1 MKLLKA
7 IIQPSKVESV
17 KKALLDIGIQGLNVS
32 RLESYARDRARK
44 QVVRAREYAVD
55 FVPMATFETV
65 IEDEMVDAAVK
76 AITEAARSGRPGDGR
91 IFLSDISEAINIRTG
106 ITGVDAIT
114 RVRAPEA
121 RGAA

>member
-7 IIQPSKVESV
+7 IIQPSKVENV

-44 QVVRAREYAVD
+44 QVVRSREYAVD

-65 IEDEMVDAAVK
+65 IEDEAVEAAVK

-114 RVRAPEA
+114 RISAENA